1 MLYTNLNHVESAAQ
15 LEKVI
20 SENENVMVCCGRMG
34 PMCIPVYGIMEELEP
49 VYSHVKFFDM
59 DFDNPEAMAIRNTP
73 LTRGF
78 MGLPFTVYYKNGKM
92 VKATSSIQSMQQVKT
107 ILNSEFGQPNA

>member
-1 MLYTNLNHVESAAQ
+1 MLYTNLNHVESASQ

-59 DFDNPEAMAIRNTP
+59 EFDNPEAMVIRNAP

-78 MGLPFTVYYKNGKM
+78 MGLPYTVYYRNGKM
-92 VKATSSIQSMQQVKT
+92 VKATTSIQTMQQVKT
-107 ILNSEFGQPNA
+107 ILDSEFGQTNA